1 MLIRTCSVA
10 VLVLWLVAAPS
21 GAEAR
26 VIHVTTLELAGP
38 PSVCRLDEAIL
49 NANDDTEN
57 YLCEPGEGDDVI
69 RFEVQGTIELDEE
82 LPSITDTLAIEGPG
96 ADLLTIS
103 GSGLTRVL
111 SVAPGVSLTLSGV
124 TIAGALAPA
133 GAPGGGLQVL
143 AGADV
148 TLQDCVFSGNAAAS
162 GGAVSITQGALRV
175 ERCTF
180 VGNDATAGA
189 TGAGGAIRN
198 DRSQVEIVNSTF
210 SDNTSGAGR
219 GAAVATLG
227 AGATTRIH
235 STSVIG
241 NGTTGAGGAL
251 ERDADASVFLTHTLL
266 AAAAAG
272 LHCGVPTPTSE
283 GYNLADDTSCG
294 LVGAGDVQGV
304 ASAGVEPLAN
314 NGGPSETHALVP
326 GSVAIDAGDSS
337 CFDTDQTTLLA
348 TDQRGVGFP
357 RRTDGDGMLGAR
369 CDIGA
374 FEVPEPASGAGATV
388 AALTLAALVR
398 RRGRRAGPRPAR

>member
-189 TGAGGAIRN
+189 TGAGGA
-198 DRSQVEIVNSTF
+198 
-210 SDNTSGAGR
+210 
-219 GAAVATLG
+219 
-227 AGATTRIH
+227 
-235 STSVIG
+235 
-241 NGTTGAGGAL
+241 L

>member
-1 MLIRTCSVA
+1 LLIRTCSVA
-10 VLVLWLVAAPS
+10 VLVLWLVAAAS

-26 VIHVTTLELAGP
+26 VIRVTTLELAGP
-38 PSVCRLDEAIL
+38 PSVCRLDEAIQ

-57 YLCEPGEGDDVI
+57 YLCDRGEGDDVI
-69 RFEVQGTIELDEE
+69 RFEVVGAIELDEE

-103 GSGLTRVL
+103 GSGVTRVL

-124 TIAGALAPA
+124 TIAGGLAPA
-133 GAPGGGLQVL
+133 GAAGGGLQVL

-148 TLQDCVFSGNAAAS
+148 TLQDCVFSGNAAAW
-162 GGAVSITQGALRV
+162 GGAVSVTQGALRV

-189 TGAGGAIRN
+189 GGAIRN
-198 DRSQVEIVNSTF
+198 ERSQVEIVNSTF

-227 AGATTRIH
+227 AGAMTRIH
-235 STSVIG
+235 STSVVG

-251 ERDADASVFLTHTLL
+251 ARDADASVFLTHTLL

-272 LHCGVPTPTSE
+272 LHCGVPAPTSE

-294 LVGAGDVQGV
+294 LVGTGDVQGV

-314 NGGPSETHALVP
+314 NGGPSETHALAP

-374 FEVPEPASGAGATV
+374 FEVPEPAAGAGATV
-388 AALTLAALVR
+388 AALALAALVR